1 MAAATAKAVALL
13 ITLVLQAGRVVR
25 CSAKEPHPVGKVE
38 KWNPKSS
45 PPRVMGMTACC
56 YANAHAAH
64 GWRLAAAPG
73 WLPARR
79 AHTRPHTPSGE
90 GRTEAPKWH
99 RFGELRRSGRHAD
112 GTLRCL

>member
-1 MAAATAKAVALL
+1 M
-13 ITLVLQAGRVVR
+13 
-25 CSAKEPHPVGKVE
+25 EPE
-38 KWNPKSS
+38 EQS
-45 PPRVMGMTACC
+45 PRVMGKTACC

-90 GRTEAPKWH
+90 GRTEAPDWCQFDEEE
-99 RFGELRRSGRHAD
+99 R
-112 GTLRCL
+112 